1 MTARSLPLL
10 TGNVPLDSAIDS
22 VPEKLTLVPSDNELM
37 VLIQKGNQEAFGQVF
52 DRYYP
57 AVRSIARKMLRNP
70 EDVADVVQESFL
82 DVFQNARSF
91 TPSKGTLKAWIS
103 CIAYHRSL
111 KRLRRLTRQD
121 WQHIDPKLAE
131 FIEDLAVRPER
142 FIRAFDFRRC
152 LDRAL
157 KILHEKHRRTMVL
170 YFFEGQELSAI
181 ALELGESL
189 GNTRH
194 GLYRGL
200 AKLRK
205 ELVQRGLLEG
215 YIEFKDAR
223 KEDEVSG

>member
-1 MTARSLPLL
+1 MTSRSLPLL
-10 TGNVPLDSAIDS
+10 TGNVSLGSAIDS
-22 VPEKLTLVPSDNELM
+22 VPEKLTLVPPDNELM
-37 VLIQKGNQEAFGQVF
+37 VLIQQGNQEAFGQVF

-57 AVRSIARKMLRNP
+57 AVRGIARKMLRN
-70 EDVADVVQESFL
+70 
-82 DVFQNARSF
+82 RSF
-91 TPSKGTLKAWIS
+91 TPSKGTLKGWIS
-103 CIAYHRSL
+103 CLAYHRSL

-157 KILHEKHRRTMVL
+157 KILHEKHRRTLVL
-170 YFFEGQELSAI
+170 YFFEGRELSAI
-181 ALELGESL
+181 ALELGETV

-205 ELVQRGLLEG
+205 ELVQKGLLEG
-215 YIEFKDAR
+215 YIEFKDAPN
-223 KEDEVSG
+223 EDEVSG